1 MWAQDA
7 DSVKEMWSKHP
18 LFLGQT
24 QDVNTFFLA
33 GQIKQLGVDL
43 CRVSVISDGV
53 DIIAD
58 EVSRFTDKFDLV
70 FTSGGVGPTHD
81 DVTFEGKNEDISFHV
96 TSWYWYSEKIVC
108 NQESQRH
115 LVFPF
120 SVIQS

>member
-1 MWAQDA
+1 M
-7 DSVKEMWSKHP
+7 KEMWSKHP

-81 DVTFEGKNEDISFHV
+81 DLTFEGKNEDISFHV
-96 TSWYWYSEKIVC
+96 TS
-108 NQESQRH
+108 
-115 LVFPF
+115 
-120 SVIQS
+120 